1 MESVG
6 KQVQPFKNP
15 QATGS
20 AAYVTKNDIPSHI
33 VKFVN
38 DFMIAENGTS
48 SLTVDEHYPE
58 FTSSSCGVG
67 SYMDTEDGTEFHA
80 VEKPSD
86 FKKEISSI
94 INSIEEPT
102 PAQYIATEMES
113 IGKSLAKFRDR
124 KNFQGKAY
132 VTVYEIPSKVVKLV
146 NDFLVA
152 MK

>member
-1 MESVG
+1 MPKTEV
-6 KQVQPFKNP
+6 
-15 QATGS
+15 
-20 AAYVTKNDIPSHI
+20 VT
-33 VKFVN
+33 
-38 DFMIAENGTS
+38 GTS

-102 PAQYIATEMES
+102 PVS
-113 IGKSLAKFRDR
+113 RGHLLS
-124 KNFQGKAY
+124 
-132 VTVYEIPSKVVKLV
+132 
-146 NDFLVA
+146 
-152 MK
+152 